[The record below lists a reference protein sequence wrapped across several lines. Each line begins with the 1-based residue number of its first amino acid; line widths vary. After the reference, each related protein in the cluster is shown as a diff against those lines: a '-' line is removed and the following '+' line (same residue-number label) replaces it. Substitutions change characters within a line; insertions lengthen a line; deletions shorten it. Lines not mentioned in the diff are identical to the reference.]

1 MQPSRDDFVI
11 AIRSAFLKKGNK
23 QRFSLLG
30 LLFFSLILITLGKYN
45 FKGIDYL
52 KISLNEVIYR
62 SSFIVSVPEKYI
74 KYSFNSIIDHFK
86 LYSQHEA
93 TKEELKELKSKNYN
107 INFLTSENDRL
118 KKILE
123 DTRYS
128 SEEQVAKVLIDKK
141 SPFLRSIII
150 NKGSKNNIEKGMAI
164 LNDDYLVG
172 KVVEVN
178 FSTSRVLLL
187 TDLNSKI
194 PVIIEPDSIQSIL
207 TGTGE
212 DIGIIQYSI
221 ENKKFTDGSTVYTSG
236 MGGLFKAGIPIG
248 KIYEREESNDED
260 SRYYINFFSDF
271 SQLSYIKVLSYKEKQ
286 MDNE

>member
-52 KISLNEVIYR
+52 KISLNELIYR
-62 SSFIVSVPEKYI
+62 GSFIVSVPEKYI

-93 TKEELKELKSKNYN
+93 TKEELKKLKSKNYN

-118 KKILE
+118 KKILQ

-248 KIYEREESNDED
+248 KIY
-260 SRYYINFFSDF
+260 
-271 SQLSYIKVLSYKEKQ
+271 
-286 MDNE
+286 